1 MPFEFR
7 IASALALLNFPFFR
21 TASIFAFLIPF
32 TSDSHRL
39 RRLHIHNRIAYGDF
53 LTPIH
58 NSIAYGDFII
68 PFLNRFAYGAFL
80 TSIHNR
86 IAYGDFLLQ
95 YTIASPSAINTS
107 NRYLGC
113 PRYHRHIHHPIDFS
127 ILPNAIPH
135 LYSTENICFCSS
147 YITPNS

>member
-1 MPFEFR
+1 VPFEFR
-7 IASALALLNFPFFR
+7 IASAPALLKFSFFR

-32 TSDSHRL
+32 TSESHRL

-53 LTPIH
+53 LTSIH
-58 NSIAYGDFII
+58 NRIAYGDFII
-68 PFLNRFAYGAFL
+68 PFPNRFAYGAFL
-80 TSIHNR
+80 TTIHNR

-113 PRYHRHIHHPIDFS
+113 PRYHRHIHQPLAFS
-127 ILPNAIPH
+127 ILP
-135 LYSTENICFCSS
+135 STHPGLHFTE
-147 YITPNS
+147 